1 MMFKKKVL
9 KSFEDYIQAEG
20 IIKIEKKQGRERSA
34 MFVNGDSLT
43 IQVMLCSF
51 FEMLMKENVFTEEDL
66 KDMINMA
73 VKGGNLNDESK

>member
-20 IIKIEKKQGRERSA
+20 IIKIEKKPGRERSA

>member
-1 MMFKKKVL
+1 MFKKKVL

-20 IIKIEKKQGRERSA
+20 IIKIEKKPGRERSA

>member
-20 IIKIEKKQGRERSA
+20 IIKIEKKPGRERSA

-43 IQVMLCSF
+43 IQVMICSF
-51 FEMLMKENVFTEEDL
+51 FEMLMREKVFTEEDL